1 MTQTKTQLRDE
12 IDELVDEIEQSQ
24 LNLIGSIRDDIEET
38 PDTKAELEELLR
50 NVQRE
55 LDNQNDLFVRTY

>member
-55 LDNQNDLFVRTY
+55 FDNQNDLFVRTY